1 MKPGFSTGISHLAFI
16 GKSVGD
22 SGPIEDPVVRR
33 RNRLG

>member
-1 MKPGFSTGISHLAFI
+1 MKPGLSAGISHLAFI

-22 SGPIEDPVVRR
+22 SGPVEDPVVRV